1 MKTSQQGAARPLG
14 GGQQFSRMARKAT
27 GRTEFYIAL
36 VFIALC
42 LLIHVRS
49 GQFFTSNN
57 IVDLLSALVVPGIF
71 AIGEFMVIVSG
82 GFDVSFPALASLS
95 AYATTKLF
103 LNMEYQGSVWLPL
116 LVALAIGAL
125 LGAFN
130 GLFIGYFE
138 LPAMIVT
145 LGSSSVFKGFMQGT
159 LDSKQLA
166 TIPQGMRNFG
176 TSALFIA
183 ENKVSGLTSRM
194 PMTFLLF
201 LLVLVIAWFLLNCT
215 MFGRGIY
222 AVGGNAVSA
231 HRAGFN
237 VKKTRFLTMV
247 FVGMISALAGMCRT
261 CMMQQMHPTN
271 MLGMEMNI
279 IAGVVLG
286 GTAVIGGS
294 GTLLGCLL
302 GTALIVVVDN
312 STLLLGIPTVWKD
325 FFVGAL
331 IIVGTGISAIQVTR
345 SQRAIHVT
353 RSAEEGKAGLSK
365 EAIR

>member
-1 MKTSQQGAARPLG
+1 MDLKKTV
-14 GGQQFSRMARKAT
+14 RKLT
-27 GRTEFYIAL
+27 GRSEFYILL

-42 LLIHVRS
+42 LLIEVRS
-49 GQFFTSNN
+49 HQFFTPNN

-82 GFDVSFPALASLS
+82 GFDVSFPALASLTGF
-95 AYATTKLF
+95 AVTKLL
-103 LNMEYQGSVWLPL
+103 LNMNYQGGIWLPL
-116 LVALAIGAL
+116 LLTLAIGAL

-159 LDSKQLA
+159 LNSKQLA
-166 TIPQGMRNFG
+166 TIPEGMRSFG
-176 TSALFIA
+176 TSALFVA
-183 ENKVSGLTSRM
+183 KNSQSGLTSRM
-194 PMTFLLF
+194 PTTFIA
-201 LLVLVIAWFLLNCT
+201 LVAVLILAWFLLNRT

-222 AVGGNAVSA
+222 ASGGNAVSA

-237 VKKTRFLTMV
+237 VKRTRFLMFV
-247 FVGMISALAGMCRT
+247 FVGMISALAGMCRI

-286 GTAVIGGS
+286 GTAIVGGS
-294 GTLLGCLL
+294 GTLFGCML
-302 GTALIVVVDN
+302 GTALIVVVEN
-312 STLLLGIPTVWKD
+312 SMILIGIPTVWKD
-325 FFVGAL
+325 VFVGAL
-331 IIVGTGISAIQVTR
+331 IVLGTGISALQVTR
-345 SQRAIHVT
+345 AQRASLRNV
-353 RSAEEGKAGLSK
+353 RK
-365 EAIR
+365 EAAK

>member
-1 MKTSQQGAARPLG
+1 MNLKKTV
-14 GGQQFSRMARKAT
+14 RKLT
-27 GRTEFYIAL
+27 GRSEFYILL

-42 LLIHVRS
+42 LLIQVRS
-49 GQFFTSNN
+49 HQFFTPNN

-82 GFDVSFPALASLS
+82 GFDVSFPALASLTGF
-95 AYATTKLF
+95 ATTSF
-103 LNMEYQGSVWLPL
+103 LLSIDYQGGIWLPL
-116 LVALAIGAL
+116 LMTLAIGAL

-159 LDSKQLA
+159 LNSRQLA

-183 ENKVSGLTSRM
+183 QNKTTGLTSRM
-194 PMTFLLF
+194 PTTFIA
-201 LLVLVIAWFLLNCT
+201 LVVVLIVAWFMLNRT

-222 AVGGNAVSA
+222 ASGGNAVSA

-237 VKKTRFLTMV
+237 VKRTRFLMFV
-247 FVGMISALAGMCRT
+247 FVGMISALAGLCRI

-286 GTAVIGGS
+286 GTAIVGGS
-294 GTLLGCLL
+294 GTLFGCML
-302 GTALIVVVDN
+302 GTALIVAVEN
-312 STLLLGIPTVWKD
+312 SMILIGIPTVWKD
-325 FFVGAL
+325 VFVGAL
-331 IIVGTGISAIQVTR
+331 IVLGTGLSALQVM
-345 SQRAIHVT
+345 RAN
-353 RSAEEGKAGLSK
+353 RASLRNLRK
-365 EAIR
+365 EAAK